1 MTLMHNVTVRVTIE
15 VLKKGDSW
23 GSQDCIA
30 KSSIED
36 TSSSSMDE
44 IGDKVSAT
52 VNDAETRCMMQ
63 IGNTKR
69 ILKLEQQNKLIAETP
84 A

>member
-15 VLKKGDSW
+15 VLKKSETSW
-23 GSQDCIA
+23 SVDTIA
-30 KSSIED
+30 KAVIED
-36 TSSSSMDE
+36 TSSASLDE
-44 IGDKVSAT
+44 LGEKVSA
-52 VNDAETRCMMQ
+52 VANDAETRCMMQ

>member
-23 GSQDCIA
+23 GSQDCIG

-52 VNDAETRCMMQ
+52 VNDCETRCMMQ